1 MVKSN
6 RVMTMALYVEKTSAC
21 LYIPSRLVESISLSL
36 SGLGLGGEWASN
48 GCEVIECHPKTPGGF
63 AADAV
68 EIYKGIQWE
77 GLDCMYLRG
86 LGDGS
91 GKGVYS
97 SKVLGTVGALQ
108 HSWTEARLAQGT
120 E

>member
-1 MVKSN
+1 
-6 RVMTMALYVEKTSAC
+6 L
-21 LYIPSRLVESISLSL
+21 L
-36 SGLGLGGEWASN
+36 GEWASN

-63 AADAV
+63 VADAV

-77 GLDCMYLRG
+77 GVGTVRQNNLNLMMIYVRTTWAFIQLDCMYLRG

-120 E
+120 ETAFNFGRLTVV